1 MAMINCPECGT
12 RISDSASACPYCGFK
27 LTKNAIAKL
36 ELNSLSNVKKQ
47 ALSICDFNNV
57 EDIFISRDNANTI
70 ENIYKLFSDAKTL
83 SQIAPSL
90 FETIRSLC
98 PETKLVANI
107 TPEIQKLLKSKEFA
121 IVTDKN
127 GDMMAIIKKVVGK
140 KTFKKQIR
148 LVEMNFNPN
157 LMTAIINLQT
167 QIALANIMESLRD
180 MSVILSSIKT
190 DIQDGRIALAESCLQ
205 QVKQA
210 ELINDSRLRE
220 LKLLEITSKSTE
232 ARCLLSKTIYRQFSF
247 LRKTFKDDNDSIMKG
262 KMLFVKDAIE
272 AFRHN
277 NIDERK
283 DMASEDIFVSLNAIV
298 KCVKVET
305 EIYSILGEQQ
315 ASAEVINQF
324 RKLIIDN
331 GLDNKEVLKLINSF
345 SQKDYTPLINKFLNG
360 SNHFLK
366 LCSDNRID
374 NLLQKKSVLLLPGH
388 ASVPMVVSD

>member
-12 RISDSASACPYCGFK
+12 RISDSASSCPYCGFK

-36 ELNSLSNVKKQ
+36 ENNSLSNVKKQ
-47 ALSICDFNNV
+47 ALSICDFDNA

-70 ENIYKLFSDAKTL
+70 ESIYKLFRDAKTL

-90 FETIRSLC
+90 YETIKSLC

-107 TPEIQKLLKSKEFA
+107 TPEIQKLLDSKKFA

-127 GDMMAIIKKVVGK
+127 GEMMAIVKEVDGK
-140 KTFKKQIR
+140 KKYIKQIR

-167 QIALANIMESLRD
+167 QIALANIIESLRD

-190 DIQDGRIALAESCLQ
+190 DIQDGRIALAESCFQ

-210 ELINDSRLRE
+210 ELIKDSRLRE

-247 LRKTFKDDNDSIMKG
+247 LRQSYNDDNDSVMKG
-262 KMLFVKDAIE
+262 KMIFVKDAIE
-272 AFRHN
+272 AFRHS
-277 NIDERK
+277 NIGERK
-283 DMASEDIFVSLNAIV
+283 NTASEDVFTSLSAIV
-298 KCVKVET
+298 TCVKVET
-305 EIYSILGEQQ
+305 EVFNLLGEQQ

-324 RKLIIDN
+324 RKLIMEN
-331 GLDNKEVLKLINSF
+331 GLNNKEVLKMINSF
-345 SQKDYTPLINKFLNG
+345 SQKDYTPLINRFLDG
-360 SNHFLK
+360 TNHFLK
-366 LCSDNRID
+366 LCSDNKID
-374 NLLQKKSVLLLPGH
+374 NLLQEKSVLLLPGH
-388 ASVPMVVSD
+388 SSVPMVVN